1 MLCSLYTR
9 GNRKKWKRERE
20 RERIF
25 FLKREKIDCLKQA
38 TSNVMATCIFSSMNT
53 IGKYRKYREIE
64 GGNKNNTV
72 SHDYFSILVNILV
85 YITVFLYPCINR
97 YNWNNTACINT
108 NRYWYKS
115 LILSNSWPAHQFYVT
130 VPCHIGGSSSEE
142 THQCHPANSPTTR
155 RVWESALDPAQC

>member
-1 MLCSLYTR
+1 MTVKCRFLISSRFLVHTGICSQSIRPVPYLKQSSVVAVISCVMFQNPFSSRCAVELLTSGIFIIPLNVPTCCVHYTPEGIAR
-9 GNRKKWKRERE
+9 NERERE
-20 RERIF
+20 RESIF

-64 GGNKNNTV
+64 GGNKNTV

-97 YNWNNTACINT
+97 Y
-108 NRYWYKS
+108 
-115 LILSNSWPAHQFYVT
+115 H
-130 VPCHIGGSSSEE
+130 
-142 THQCHPANSPTTR
+142 
-155 RVWESALDPAQC
+155 